1 MEINDHRRF
10 LETSGYAGVVLQ
22 KAWLLAGFITLVAA
36 IDAAV
41 TAVAGRLALIV
52 DGVAGLWTGI
62 LLIFAELKAGAALRC
77 SVAACE

>member
-22 KAWLLAGFITLVAA
+22 KARLLAGLITLVAA

-52 DGVAGLWTGI
+52 DGVAGFGTSVF
-62 LLIFAELKAGAALRC
+62 LIFAELETGAALRRGG
-77 SVAACE
+77 AACE